1 VCVAEVAVPARL
13 AGVVASP
20 QSTAI
25 VETVPSESDVENVR
39 VTDCPVSA
47 GFGDELV
54 MLTVGDLSFTVT
66 EDEADPVEPPLSVA
80 VITIV
85 NDCDLVLPVF
95 AKLCVADVE
104 VPGRLMIAPS
114 PQAIVKEE
122 TVPSGSVAAK
132 LTVTG
137 APVRTGFGETLL
149 IVMVGA
155 RSLTVSDVEPEP
167 DPALFVAVTTIVKV

>member
-95 AKLCVADVE
+95 WKANDRTVA
-104 VPGRLMIAPS
+104 PGNRKRRNCSIGIS
-114 PQAIVKEE
+114 RGKTHRYRCSCKDWIW
-122 TVPSGSVAAK
+122 
-132 LTVTG
+132 
-137 APVRTGFGETLL
+137 
-149 IVMVGA
+149 
-155 RSLTVSDVEPEP
+155 
-167 DPALFVAVTTIVKV
+167 